1 MPATTAWLFAFG
13 GVALSSRRET
23 AAVAATQHQWRLV
36 AGVGWLALLVTPVLV
51 FLSQSRIHTAAA
63 AFGQQRCAQASDR
76 ALSSISVLNVR
87 AEPYEILAYCDMED
101 GNANTALRAMRKAA
115 ELDPASWE
123 TSYGLALALASAG
136 RDPSGPLRESMRRN
150 PRLVLIRSARPGLES
165 ASVKRRQQAAHL
177 ASVALFNSGQ
187 LSITP

>member
-13 GVALSSRRET
+13 GVALSSRGT
-23 AAVAATQHQWRLV
+23 TPLAAAPHHQWRLV

-51 FLSQSRIHTAAA
+51 FLSESRMHTAVG
-63 AFGQQRCAQASDR
+63 AFAHGRCAQASDR
-76 ALSSISVLNVR
+76 ALASISVLDVR
-87 AEPYEILAYCDMED
+87 AEPYEILGYCDMEA
-101 GNANTALRAMRKAA
+101 GNANTAVRAMRRAA

-136 RDPSGPLRESMRRN
+136 RDPSLPLRQAMLRN

-165 ASVKRRQQAAHL
+165 ASVKRRQDAARR
-177 ASVALFNSGQ
+177 ASKALFNSGQ